1 MNELEMLNKEFQQ
14 ISSKQIKLE
23 TIIEQ
28 AVEQCKE
35 IEQKYNIS
43 SEEELKNLLNKSQQ
57 EYMNQVEKVTIY
69 LADAKQ
75 ALMPYEGLL

>member
-1 MNELEMLNKEFQQ
+1 MNDLEMLNKEFQQ

-28 AVEQCKE
+28 AVQQCKE
-35 IEQKYNIS
+35 IEEKYNIK
-43 SEEELKNLLNKSQQ
+43 SEEELKALLDKAQQ
-57 EYMNQVEKVTIY
+57 EYINQVEKVTTYI
-69 LADAKQ
+69 ADAKQ